1 MFINL
6 VIRQISNYLEEHF
19 DTDTIISI
27 RKECM

>member
-19 DTDTIISI
+19 DTDTIIRI